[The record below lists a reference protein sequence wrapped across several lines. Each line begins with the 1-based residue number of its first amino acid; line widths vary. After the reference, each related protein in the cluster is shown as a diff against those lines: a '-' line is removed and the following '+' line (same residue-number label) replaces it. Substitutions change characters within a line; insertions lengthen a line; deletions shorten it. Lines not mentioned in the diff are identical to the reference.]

1 MSEKTVYPDH
11 VQAALLEGKIEHR
24 WTFPDEAKTQVVM
37 KLFGSGKNGYGEI
50 LKRAVG
56 PDETTR
62 DYWRNLLSVAYAL
75 KSFGGWDFD
84 GDLSKKEEF
93 VEGLAPHIMML
104 MFAELQRAQVDQQ
117 EHFQKRNE
125 LLKKSSPDQT

>member
-24 WTFPDEAKTQVVM
+24 WDFFGSRVVM
-37 KLFGSGKNGYGEI
+37 KLFGSGKKGYGEI
-50 LKRAVG
+50 LKRAIG
-56 PDETTR
+56 PDDYTR
-62 DYWRNLLSVAYAL
+62 EYWRNLLQVAYSL

-84 GDLSKKEEF
+84 SDQDKKEEF
-93 VEGLAPHIMML
+93 VEGLAPHVMML
-104 MFAELQRAQVDQQ
+104 FFGELQRAQIDQQ
-117 EHFQKRNE
+117 EHFQKRID